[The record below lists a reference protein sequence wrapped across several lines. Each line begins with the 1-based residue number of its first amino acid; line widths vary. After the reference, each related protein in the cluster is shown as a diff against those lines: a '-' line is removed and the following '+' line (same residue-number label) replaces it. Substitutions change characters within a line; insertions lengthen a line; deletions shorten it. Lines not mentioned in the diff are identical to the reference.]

1 MSTTLS
7 PTTDRGAIE
16 APASETDVTSSK
28 LFSIVAILAI
38 VVGAVSI
45 LGGFGGLAYTYQA
58 AAVESITTPDDA
70 VIAEAPVRGPLT
82 MWAQS
87 DIITRHQLDRTEG
100 LRYAEMDRMV
110 PEVDADGNPVIGENG
125 EPVLVNNEARMSWI
139 DATALTTVL
148 GVGILAYAF
157 SAFAIAV
164 GAVLLGIGLVGLR
177 LRRSLALL

>member
-38 VVGAVSI
+38 VVGIVSI

-58 AAVESITTPDDA
+58 AAVENITTPDDA

-87 DIITRHQLDRTEG
+87 DIITHHQLDRTEG
-100 LRYAEMDRMV
+100 CATPRWTGWCPRSTRT
-110 PEVDADGNPVIGENG
+110 GTRSS
-125 EPVLVNNEARMSWI
+125 ARTANRSWSP
-139 DATALTTVL
+139 TRP
-148 GVGILAYAF
+148 G
-157 SAFAIAV
+157 
-164 GAVLLGIGLVGLR
+164 
-177 LRRSLALL
+177 